1 MSEGGKFTIGRKPS
15 SEFIAIDIDP
25 RAQEDEAASKFLAN
39 VKDTLTARAGTYPAY
54 SDEAHKVAGIWNH
67 LFPESMMTAQQVPA
81 FMMVVKLVR
90 DAGGN
95 SPDSLID
102 LCGYA
107 ARKAGMR

>member
-1 MSEGGKFTIGRKPS
+1 MIS
-15 SEFIAIDIDP
+15 STQREL
-25 RAQEDEAASKFLAN
+25 EDAAAVAFLGTVNA
-39 VKDTLTARAGTYPAY
+39 TLTARAGTYPAY
-54 SDEAHKVAGIWNH
+54 SDEAQRVANIWAA
-67 LFPESMMTAQQVPA
+67 LYPEAAMTPQQVPA

-107 ARKAGMR
+107 ARKAGMQ

>member
-1 MSEGGKFTIGRKPS
+1 M
-15 SEFIAIDIDP
+15 
-25 RAQEDEAASKFLAN
+25 EDEDAGKFLAS

-54 SDEAHKVAGIWNH
+54 SDEAFKVANIWATLH
-67 LFPESMMTAQQVPA
+67 PEMPLQAYHIPQLMMIT
-81 FMMVVKLVR
+81 KLVR

-107 ARKAGMR
+107 ARKAGMA

>member
-1 MSEGGKFTIGRKPS
+1 MSKGGKFTIGRKPS
-15 SEFIAIDIDP
+15 GEFIAIDIDP
-25 RAQEDEAASKFLAN
+25 RAQEDEAAGKFLAE
-39 VKDTLTARAGTYPAY
+39 VKDTLTARASTYPAY
-54 SDEAHKVAGIWNH
+54 SDEAIKVAAVWNTLH
-67 LFPESMMTAQQVPA
+67 PDFLLEAHHIPAMM
-81 FMMVVKLVR
+81 MIVKLVR